1 MARRALAL
9 TACLAP
15 LALALWSGPAHA
27 APGPQATREITALMA
42 ALGQSGCRFERN
54 GDWHDAEDARA
65 HLQRKYDA
73 LLRRDLVDT
82 AEQFIERAASR
93 SSITGRVYHV
103 RCGTGPVR
111 EAGPWFREQLQ
122 RVRAGGVR

>member
-1 MARRALAL
+1 MAGRALAL
-9 TACLAP
+9 TACLA
-15 LALALWSGPAHA
+15 ALALCRGPAHA
-27 APGPQATREITALMA
+27 APGPQATREISALMA

-54 GDWHDAEDARA
+54 GAWHDAEDARA
-65 HLQRKYDA
+65 HLQRKYDT

-93 SSITGRVYHV
+93 SSMTGRAYHV

>member
-9 TACLAP
+9 TAFLAALP
-15 LALALWSGPAHA
+15 LWAPAHA

-42 ALGQSGCRFERN
+42 SLGQSGCRFERN
-54 GDWHDAEDARA
+54 GDWHDAEAARA

-93 SSITGRVYHV
+93 SSITGRAYHV
-103 RCGTGPVR
+103 RCGKGPVR